1 MNLFRVLDF
10 IHRTHLRDSK
20 KHTKGFNFRCP
31 YCQDRKRRAYLL
43 VGGDKQVVYCHNCGV
58 STSYKKF
65 IEQFQPDLYEE
76 YVQAEKEEYKE
87 KLKDGIFKKTESVS
101 ALINNKT
108 DKEFD
113 LKLFKFN
120 PKYFQPV
127 ESNEQALAYC
137 NKRKIPQHQI
147 KKMYYNCHTKMPF
160 GDSLIF
166 PFSKDEF
173 NYGFQAR
180 DIKRKFFYTFS
191 KNESFKIYNIFNVDL
206 EKPVYI
212 FESIIDSLFKKNS
225 VAVCG
230 TSLSQQV
237 LSMIK
242 KPVWCLDN
250 DKTGMEKALTYAVEG
265 GRIFVM
271 PTDLKVK
278 DVNELVMTYG
288 MTEDAIDRLIV
299 ENTFTGLG
307 AYTKIK
313 NKLRNKKW

>member
-10 IHRTHLRDSK
+10 VHRTHLRDLK
-20 KHTKGFNFRCP
+20 KHTKGFNFKCP
-31 YCQDRKRRAYLL
+31 YCQDKKRRAYLL
-43 VGGDKQVVYCHNCGV
+43 IGGDKQVVYCHNCSI

-76 YVQAEKEEYKE
+76 YIQAEKEEYKE
-87 KLKDGIFKKTESVS
+87 RIKEGIYKKTDD
-101 ALINNKT
+101 APTIINSMK
-108 DKEFD
+108 DEKFD

-120 PKYFQPV
+120 TKYFHPV

-137 NKRKIPQHQI
+137 KKRKIPEYQI
-147 KKMYYNCHTKMPF
+147 KKLYYNNNTEQSF

-166 PFSKDEF
+166 PFTKGEY

-180 DIKRKFFYTFS
+180 NLKRKFFYTFS

-212 FESIIDSLFKKNS
+212 FESVIDSLFKKNS
-225 VAVCG
+225 VAMLG

-237 LSMIK
+237 INMIK
-242 KPVWCLDN
+242 KPVWVFDN
-250 DKTGMEKALTYAVEG
+250 DKTGIEKALKYAVEG

-271 PTDLKVK
+271 PTDFKVK
-278 DVNELVMTYG
+278 DVNELAMVYDMS
-288 MTEDAIDRLIV
+288 EDTIDKLII

-307 AYTKIK
+307 AYTKLK
-313 NKLRNKKW
+313 NKLRNRKW